1 MKQLIV
7 DQKQCT
13 IQVLDTAGQ
22 EEYTAL
28 RDQWITES
36 EAVIL
41 VYSVCSRQSF
51 SRMPLFHRQVRNV
64 KDQQGAGQIPVCL
77 VGNKSDRVT
86 EREVTVA
93 EGIDAA
99 TELDCDFA
107 ETSAKINS
115 NIQKVF
121 YGIVR
126 KL

>member
-1 MKQLIV
+1 
-7 DQKQCT
+7 
-13 IQVLDTAGQ
+13 
-22 EEYTAL
+22 
-28 RDQWITES
+28 
-36 EAVIL
+36 
-41 VYSVCSRQSF
+41 
-51 SRMPLFHRQVRNV
+51 MPLFHRQVRNV

-93 EGIDAA
+93 EDIDAA

-107 ETSAKINS
+107 ETSAKNNS

-126 KL
+126 KLQIIRLQMAESAKTSTHGGHGGISSVLWLFRRQHFSLDLNR